1 MAPLT
6 KGLISLLTACGQHCE
21 PNLVKLAEEF
31 EAGDVLD
38 SELVAEDDAE
48 DEGEEEE
55 EGKGIK

>member
-1 MAPLT
+1 
-6 KGLISLLTACGQHCE
+6 
-21 PNLVKLAEEF
+21 VKLAEEF